1 MAKKASGFILIYV
14 IGILI
19 FLGIVGLGIAYT
31 LRINAQLVVNEK
43 EELQNEQILKSAV
56 QYTQAQLIK
65 GRLAEPVLKTL
76 DPALNAGTVLWKLGG
91 GPYLIRVQE
100 ANIEV
105 ALEDAGDLPDVNAL
119 TKEEIQRI
127 FRALGAAENESAT
140 LAGVLVK
147 AREMA
152 SAARGGPGF
161 ETIQQ
166 VLDLDGLPYRY
177 RYGVKREAGNEGQ
190 SQGEPPQIGLAQW
203 VTVGTGTK
211 TISLNQ
217 APLPIVGVLANAE
230 PSSLARFDAARKAK
244 ALTLA
249 EAVQIL
255 GPSASPVLREGASS
269 IYRIRLK
276 MERFG
281 RVYGAIALTREEGGA
296 FKVISY
302 RNTQPGNEQ

>member
-65 GRLAEPVLKTL
+65 GRLAGPALKTL

-91 GPYLIRVQE
+91 AYLIRVQE
-100 ANIEV
+100 VNVEV
-105 ALEDAGDLPDVNAL
+105 AIEDAGDLPDVNAL

-140 LAGVLVK
+140 LAGILVK

-152 SAARGGPGF
+152 SSARGGPGF

-166 VLDLDGLPYRY
+166 VLELDGLPYRY
-177 RYGVKREAGNEGQ
+177 RYGVKREAGNEAQ

-203 VTVGTGTK
+203 VTVLTGTK
-211 TISLNQ
+211 TVNLNQ
-217 APLPIVGVLANAE
+217 APLPIVGVLVNAE

-244 ALTLA
+244 ALTLG

-255 GPSASPVLREGASS
+255 GPSASSVLREGASS
-269 IYRIRLK
+269 TYRIRLK

-281 RVYGAIALTREEGGA
+281 RIYGAIALTEEGGA

-302 RNTQPGNEQ
+302 RNMQPGNEQ

>member
-31 LRINAQLVVNEK
+31 LRINAQLVMNEK
-43 EELQNEQILKSAV
+43 EALQNEQILKSAV

-76 DPALNAGTVLWKLGG
+76 DPALNTGMVLWKLGG
-91 GPYLIRVQE
+91 THLIRVQE
-100 ANIEV
+100 VNVEV
-105 ALEDAGDLPDVNAL
+105 TLEDAGDLPDVNAL

-127 FRALGAAENESAT
+127 FRALGAAEIESAT

-166 VLDLDGLPYRY
+166 VLELDGLPYRY
-177 RYGVKREAGNEGQ
+177 RYGVKREAGNEEQ

-203 VTVGTGTK
+203 VTVLTGTK
-211 TISLNQ
+211 TVNLNQ
-217 APLPIVGVLANAE
+217 APLQIVGVLVNAE
-230 PSSLARFDAARKAK
+230 PSSLARFDAARKVK

-249 EAVQIL
+249 EAIQIL
-255 GPSASPVLREGASS
+255 GPSASSMLREGASS
-269 IYRIRLK
+269 TYRIRLK

-281 RVYGAIALTREEGGA
+281 RVYGAIALTEDGGA